1 MSEVF
6 QSIKKGLEEAIAYSE
21 GRCPEA
27 VVHEVTPQGVKA
39 FARRRG

>member
-6 QSIKKGLEEAIAYSE
+6 DSIKKGLEEAIAYSE

-27 VVHEVTPQGVKA
+27 VVHEVTPLDVKA